1 MRGTPSF
8 RLLLA
13 AAALAAV
20 GAAQGP
26 QDAAAPPARTFW
38 VRCGTLLLGDGSPPL
53 RGAWLQVVDGKVR
66 GIGKDAPAADAPIVD
81 ARDRVVM
88 PGIVAADSDLA
99 TGADS
104 EYQFAPDALAV
115 DQFDFERNQLAALQ
129 GGVTTAYLSPG
140 RQRLVGGQGAVVKL
154 AGRDLVARVLDDSA
168 ALRVN
173 FAEGALNAPRVF
185 EPTPHPT
192 DEEPLEAA
200 RIQTPTARIS
210 VLAELRAAFAAAT
223 DKDTRAGGDGPA
235 EHRYDERPLAD
246 VATGALPVRAG
257 AFLANDIRR
266 ALMLQKELGLRMVLE
281 DPQEIAEV
289 ADLAAAQQVGA
300 TFRVPVR
307 FGRANPGGE
316 DRLLKALEPRPDAP
330 AAAARK
336 GLRLGLAP
344 APGVPLRDYLMAVAV
359 AVRHGLPA
367 DKALRA
373 IGADAAAIL
382 GVDGRVGTLQ
392 PGMDADFVVLS
403 GDPLAVGTLV
413 EQTWVD
419 GERAYA
425 RKTTS
430 TMLAVRAGLVHDG
443 AGRTFRNGVVLMQDG
458 RVKAVGEAL
467 AIPYGAEVIDL
478 PDAVVT
484 PGLIDGFSH
493 LGLAGD
499 GMLVPP
505 GQPDQRL
512 HDAIA
517 HDDPMFAPALRE
529 GITTLL
535 VAGKDGAPVAG
546 RIAAIKTGAA
556 DHTAMTVRPI
566 AGLRMSHD
574 AIGPDGI
581 RGFAEQLNRGK
592 QYVEAWKKH
601 EKELADWLAG
611 KKAETQPAPPPP
623 AEDKPEAA
631 PVDPVSGVWEGDLDV
646 QGQVQLKFTLDLKL
660 SGTKVDGTIKIAFAG
675 RELPAQPI
683 AGGSF
688 ENGRLK
694 LEFRGMGGQTTLEG
708 TIKDDVLTSKI
719 ALGRM
724 GDQDLIARRTSKTAG
739 SPPPRRSSA
748 SKPDE
753 DGRPKPPKT
762 EEGLEPLR
770 AALEKR
776 AALVVR
782 CNRGAAIADV
792 VELLEKE
799 GVPYVLTGVDDL
811 VDDAGLLKGRKPA
824 VMVGPETV
832 FEDKGEVKNVAAQF
846 ADLDLPVLFGSG
858 ECKNAGLL
866 PLHAAYAVRYGLSPA
881 DALAGLSSATAKA
894 FRLDDRIGSLQKGRD
909 ADLVAFSGNPFEP
922 QSRVLV
928 VVCNGRVV
936 VDRREDKQ

>member
-1 MRGTPSF
+1 MRGTHSF

-140 RQRLVGGQGAVVKL
+140 RQRLVGGQGAVIKL

-223 DKDTRAGGDGPA
+223 DKDARAGGDGPA

-246 VATGALPVRAG
+246 VVKGALPVRAG

-336 GLRLGLAP
+336 GLRIGLAP

-403 GDPLAVGTLV
+403 GDPFSVYTRV
-413 EQTWVD
+413 EQTWVEGQKVFDLADPQDRLFAD
-419 GERAYA
+419 GGFGA
-425 RKTTS
+425 S
-430 TMLAVRAGLVHDG
+430 DDQAVSLCC
-443 AGRTFRNGVVLMQDG
+443 
-458 RVKAVGEAL
+458 
-467 AIPYGAEVIDL
+467 YGA
-478 PDAVVT
+478 
-484 PGLIDGFSH
+484 
-493 LGLAGD
+493 
-499 GMLVPP
+499 
-505 GQPDQRL
+505 Q
-512 HDAIA
+512 
-517 HDDPMFAPALRE
+517 
-529 GITTLL
+529 
-535 VAGKDGAPVAG
+535 
-546 RIAAIKTGAA
+546 
-556 DHTAMTVRPI
+556 
-566 AGLRMSHD
+566 
-574 AIGPDGI
+574 
-581 RGFAEQLNRGK
+581 
-592 QYVEAWKKH
+592 
-601 EKELADWLAG
+601 
-611 KKAETQPAPPPP
+611 
-623 AEDKPEAA
+623 
-631 PVDPVSGVWEGDLDV
+631 
-646 QGQVQLKFTLDLKL
+646 
-660 SGTKVDGTIKIAFAG
+660 
-675 RELPAQPI
+675 
-683 AGGSF
+683 
-688 ENGRLK
+688 
-694 LEFRGMGGQTTLEG
+694 GGQ
-708 TIKDDVLTSKI
+708 
-719 ALGRM
+719 
-724 GDQDLIARRTSKTAG
+724 Q
-739 SPPPRRSSA
+739 
-748 SKPDE
+748 
-753 DGRPKPPKT
+753 
-762 EEGLEPLR
+762 
-770 AALEKR
+770 
-776 AALVVR
+776 
-782 CNRGAAIADV
+782 
-792 VELLEKE
+792 
-799 GVPYVLTGVDDL
+799 
-811 VDDAGLLKGRKPA
+811 
-824 VMVGPETV
+824 
-832 FEDKGEVKNVAAQF
+832 
-846 ADLDLPVLFGSG
+846 
-858 ECKNAGLL
+858 
-866 PLHAAYAVRYGLSPA
+866 
-881 DALAGLSSATAKA
+881 
-894 FRLDDRIGSLQKGRD
+894 
-909 ADLVAFSGNPFEP
+909 
-922 QSRVLV
+922 
-928 VVCNGRVV
+928 
-936 VDRREDKQ
+936 